1 VENKAAAIDEEKVG
15 WKEKAMGKQQKFAAA
30 NQGKRQKVEYSSIK
44 RKPKSLVNNICMFL
58 FRRYLHCKSENENIF
73 NNETNFKKID

>member
-1 VENKAAAIDEEKVG
+1 MRKKWGEKRNG
-15 WKEKAMGKQQKFAAA
+15 QATNQKRIRKQHKFTAA

-58 FRRYLHCKSENENIF
+58 FV
-73 NNETNFKKID
+73 KKRGVFTVQI